1 MVSHCRELTGV
12 NCGELYMSYK
22 SIFQDVRDAVDFVH
36 DSVSLAPGSLHWRSR
51 QAGGRG
57 PSPPPMDGQKE
68 FYCKKMDFQVSCDLP
83 QDFLQLNP
91 VVHVTITQREG
102 GLLSDVQHV
111 YLYSRRL
118 RHINDG
124 ANAP

>member
-36 DSVSLAPGSLHWRSR
+36 DSVSLAPGSLYW
-51 QAGGRG
+51 QWTG
-57 PSPPPMDGQKE
+57 KKN
-68 FYCKKMDFQVSCDLP
+68 FIVKMDFQVSRDLP

-102 GLLSDVQHV
+102 GLLSHVQHV
-111 YLYSRRL
+111 YLFLGVYA
-118 RHINDG
+118 I
-124 ANAP
+124 